1 MQIQSYNEELAIA
14 NLMFIRLFN
23 NIRIFRAEKDG
34 STTDIKVQ
42 CTFGQRSRILK
53 AY

>member
-23 NIRIFRAEKDG
+23 NIRIFRTENDG
-34 STTDIKVQ
+34 TVNDIKVQ